1 MNPLSRLNNAAP
13 PILSGVL
20 LGCLPLVPI
29 AQAADP
35 PREHGRPTAL
45 LVSPIHEAQVVRG
58 DDGKDHVEYE
68 LLVVNAVD
76 QPVTLKSLSVLD
88 PAAKELTRI
97 EGPVLLAATQTLL
110 DKKPVAEI
118 PASAAVSVD
127 VDLILPPG
135 TAPERVTHRLAYSVP
150 AGTSTAVFVNP
161 PVIDGPEV
169 AINRHPATVIKP
181 PLKGDGWLA
190 TTACCQ
196 PNVHRDL
203 RIVVDGRRIETAETF
218 AVDWALLKG
227 DRVYEGEG
235 ATNEQFY
242 VYGADVFAVAD
253 GTVVSIQD
261 GKPEATPGKA
271 MTPKT
276 LSDFGGNQVMLE
288 IAPKVYA
295 VYGHLQPG
303 SLRVKVGDTVKVGAP
318 LAKIGNTGPSLG
330 PHLHFGLLNH
340 PDMITGCSLPFVIDS
355 YTVAGTVDLAAAK
368 GDTLVVTPNSKQVRS
383 VYPLY
388 GGIQNFP

>member
-1 MNPLSRLNNAAP
+1 MRIF
-13 PILSGVL
+13 ILMATVMSL
-20 LGCLPLVPI
+20 ALVAYGRP
-29 AQAADP
+29 AEQ
-35 PREHGRPTAL
+35 ESGRPTAI

-68 LLVVNAVD
+68 LLVVNAVE
-76 QPVTLKSLSVLD
+76 QRVTLTSLTILD

-97 EGPVLLAATQTLL
+97 DGPVLVAATQTLL
-110 DKKPVAEI
+110 DKKPVTEI

-127 VDLILPPG
+127 VDLIVPSG
-135 TAPERVTHRLAYSVP
+135 TAPERVTNRLEYRVAP
-150 AGTSTAVFVNP
+150 GTSTAVFVDP

-169 AINRHPATVIKP
+169 AINRRPATVIKP

-190 TTACCQ
+190 TTACCT
-196 PNVHRDL
+196 PNLHRDL

-218 AVDWALLKG
+218 AVDWALLEG
-227 DRVYEGEG
+227 DRVYEGKG
-235 ATNEQFY
+235 TTNEQFY
-242 VYGADVFAVAD
+242 AYGADVFAVAD
-253 GTVVSIQD
+253 WTVVSVQD
-261 GKPEATPGKA
+261 GKPDATPNKL

-303 SLRVKVGDTVKVGAP
+303 SLQVKIGDRVKVGAT
-318 LAKIGNTGPSLG
+318 LAKIGNTGPSFG
-330 PHLHFGLLNH
+330 PHVHFGLLNR
-340 PDMITGCSLPFVIDS
+340 PDIFTGRSLPFVIDI
-355 YTVAGTVDLAAAK
+355 YTLAGTVDIKASQ
-368 GDTLVVTPNSKQVRS
+368 GDTLGVSPNSKQVRS
-383 VYPLY
+383 AYPLY

>member
-13 PILSGVL
+13 AILSGL
-20 LGCLPLVPI
+20 LLVCLPLAPL
-29 AQAADP
+29 AQAVDP
-35 PREHGRPTAL
+35 PRERGRPTAI

-68 LLVVNAVD
+68 LLVVNAVE
-76 QPVTLKSLSVLD
+76 QPVTLTSLTVLD

-97 EGPVLLAATQTLL
+97 EGPVLVAATQTLL
-110 DKKPVAEI
+110 DKKPVTEI

-127 VDLILPPG
+127 VDLIVPPG
-135 TAPERVTHRLAYSVP
+135 TAPERVTHRLVYSVP
-150 AGTSTAVFVNP
+150 AGTSTAVFVEP

-169 AINRHPATVIKP
+169 AINRRAATVIKP
-181 PLKGDGWLA
+181 PVKGDGWLS
-190 TTACCQ
+190 TSACCT

-203 RIVVDGRRIETAETF
+203 RVAVNGRRIETPETF

-227 DRVYEGEG
+227 DRVYEGDG
-235 ATNEQFY
+235 SRNDQFY
-242 VYGADVFAVAD
+242 VYGADVYAVAN
-253 GTVVSIQD
+253 GTVVSVQD
-261 GKPEATPGKA
+261 GKPDATPNKA

-288 IAPKVYA
+288 SAPKVYA
-295 VYGHLQPG
+295 VYAHLQPG
-303 SLRVKVGDTVKVGAP
+303 SLRVKVGDTVKVGAT

-330 PHLHFGLLNH
+330 PHLHFGLLNR
-340 PDMITGCSLPFVIDS
+340 PDLFTGRSLPFVIDS
-355 YTVAGTVDLAAAK
+355 YTLAGTADFKASQ
-368 GDTLVVTPNSKQVRS
+368 GDTVAITPESKQVRS

-388 GGIQNFP
+388 GSIQNFP